1 MAKKFS
7 ELVFYPNAK
16 KKNPPEES
24 SGTLDLQNGMPST
37 VKEEKNSDQMEIT
50 HRSGRKEK
58 VKVHMTGSDYHIV
71 KNKDGAQY
79 TVDKKGNVLHGHG
92 NANEEVKLEEDHL
105 TDYRRYTQAAKNAK
119 AKGDHDIAKDAEEKA
134 AKSASNY
141 TRLTGKKPTF
151 NEEGKAGLWANIHA
165 KRARIKAG
173 SGEKMR
179 KPGSEGAPTKAAL
192 KAAQNEGYSNY
203 DNNRTG
209 FAKRKREDDEYHV
222 PDPVDNKPHAVH
234 INGKK
239 WKSFGS
245 QSHAQNVANKIKGA
259 TVHKEEVVNELSSE
273 LLGRYKTAA
282 GASAKAADASGNYAK
297 GDKRFKGINKA
308 TNKQFDND
316 MKKEQVEIDEATV
329 KTQKYEGGKVMT
341 VHHGASHSYPLH
353 PEHQKAIRNLK
364 HGEKTSFRDETGTKV
379 NVHRDVQ
386 DVHFT
391 SNKTSTTTTVPHSYF
406 SEEVELDE
414 ATPTSMQVKQGIGIA
429 RDKRYAGGNMTGA
442 VKAMDKVNKGLAQ
455 HPAVKKELQKQ
466 NEDVDKGEYDY
477 EGQMARTQLQTTM
490 RNCEDLIDM
499 IEDDENMPEWVQSKI
514 TLAQDYITTVRDYL
528 QSKQELGE
536 EKTTGATK
544 LVHTRTGADGAKYH
558 IMQDS
563 PTDYSVHREHKG
575 KTTHIDTYGSL
586 HRAKSVLDN
595 EVKESVELTESHAE
609 LSKHISDF
617 SKGVK
622 SSAAKQSTYKRD
634 GKPIHNMKHVE
645 TDSDHQKV
653 FDHLKKMGY
662 KKTGGY
668 DSKPNEFTMHHNRD
682 EMTAKSD
689 PVHHS
694 SGVSAHVEKE
704 HGGKTKVHFTHR
716 NIKEQA
722 PVAPVPDRKYI
733 KGTPENKA
741 YKATKKPING
751 HPTNVK
757 EDKKEETMLTFASFV
772 EALKGNQ
779 HKIDKNKNGEVD
791 AHDFKLLRKE
801 ETEQIDEARVNGREY
816 ASQGVMHPD
825 HAKMD
830 IHQPANREVDFY
842 ASKTGDKMQGKVLK
856 NDGKEVHIKANKE
869 LGDGKLH
876 KFKVTANLPKN
887 TNEEVEIEENAFDY
901 KSKKSEVSS
910 GRYEIKRVDGR
921 TIVTRKYNPD
931 TGMSTGTDDNTP
943 AEKRGRGRPAGS
955 KNRGSAT

>member
-92 NANEEVKLEEDHL
+92 NANEEVE
-105 TDYRRYTQAAKNAK
+105 
-119 AKGDHDIAKDAEEKA
+119 I
-134 AKSASNY
+134 
-141 TRLTGKKPTF
+141 
-151 NEEGKAGLWANIHA
+151 EEGKAGLWANIHA
-165 KRARIKAG
+165 KRKRIKAG
-173 SGEKMR
+173 SGERMR

-192 KAAQNEGYSNY
+192 KASQNEGYSNY

-259 TVHKEEVVNELSSE
+259 TVHKEEYVKEESDAFEKSVENKRSAEAAKKQGNMFDHHLHMADHHDNLAQYHSE
-273 LLGRYKTAA
+273 KGRYNV
-282 GASAKAADASGNYAK
+282 SDSHAKKSEDHHE
-297 GDKRFKGINKA
+297 KA
-308 TNKQFDND
+308 
-316 MKKEQVEIDEATV
+316 MALKEQT
-329 KTQKYEGGKVMT
+329 
-341 VHHGASHSYPLH
+341 
-353 PEHQKAIRNLK
+353 
-364 HGEKTSFRDETGTKV
+364 
-379 NVHRDVQ
+379 
-386 DVHFT
+386 
-391 SNKTSTTTTVPHSYF
+391 
-406 SEEVELDE
+406 
-414 ATPTSMQVKQGIGIA
+414 TPTSMQVKQGIGIA

-466 NEDVDKGEYDY
+466 NEDLELDESGGPVVFKKGNDHIEKYGDDSFAVYKNGKKSKYYKTIDDAKSAINEADDKGEYDY

-499 IEDDENMPEWVQSKI
+499 IEDEENMPEWVQSKI

-528 QSKQELGE
+528 QSKEELE
-536 EKTTGATK
+536 ESA
-544 LVHTRTGADGAKYH
+544 
-558 IMQDS
+558 S
-563 PTDYSVHREHKG
+563 
-575 KTTHIDTYGSL
+575 
-586 HRAKSVLDN
+586 
-595 EVKESVELTESHAE
+595 ELN
-609 LSKHISDF
+609 KHVSDF

-733 KGTPENKA
+733 KGTPEHKA

-757 EDKKEETMLTFASFV
+757 EDKKEETMLNFTSFV

-779 HKIDKNKNGEVD
+779 HKIDKNKNGKVD
-791 AHDFKLLRKE
+791 SHDFKLLRKE
-801 ETEQIDEARVNGREY
+801 ETEVVEEARVNGREY

-856 NDGKEVHIKANKE
+856 NDGKEVHIKAHKE

-910 GRYEIKRVDGR
+910 GRYEIKRENGR

>member
-192 KAAQNEGYSNY
+192 KAAQNEETILEYEIDHDGKGNY
-203 DNNRTG
+203 R
-209 FAKRKREDDEYHV
+209 DDEGNEWNSKSKNAPRGSFARKHTITS
-222 PDPVDNKPHAVH
+222 DSSHAVH

-259 TVHKEEVVNELSSE
+259 TVHKEEVEL
-273 LLGRYKTAA
+273 
-282 GASAKAADASGNYAK
+282 
-297 GDKRFKGINKA
+297 
-308 TNKQFDND
+308 
-316 MKKEQVEIDEATV
+316 DEATV

-364 HGEKTSFRDETGTKV
+364 HGEKTSFKDETGTKV

-391 SNKTSTTTTVPHSYF
+391 SNRTSTKTTVPHSYF

-414 ATPTSMQVKQGIGIA
+414 ATPTAMQVKQGIGIA

-499 IEDDENMPEWVQSKI
+499 LEDEENMPEWVQSKI

-528 QSKQELGE
+528 QSKEELE
-536 EKTTGATK
+536 ESA
-544 LVHTRTGADGAKYH
+544 
-558 IMQDS
+558 S
-563 PTDYSVHREHKG
+563 
-575 KTTHIDTYGSL
+575 
-586 HRAKSVLDN
+586 
-595 EVKESVELTESHAE
+595 ELN
-609 LSKHISDF
+609 KHVSDF

-801 ETEQIDEARVNGREY
+801 ETEQIDELSKTTLGNYYKAAKQDNKDHADSRKSGDEHEAALAKKRYVKRSFGMVDAKKRLGEEAEQVDEARVNGREY

-856 NDGKEVHIKANKE
+856 NDGKEVHIKAHKE

-910 GRYEIKRVDGR
+910 GRYEIKRENGR

-931 TGMSTGTDDNTP
+931 TGISTGTDDNTP

>member
-16 KKNPPEES
+16 KKGQPEES
-24 SGTLDLQNGMPST
+24 GGTLDLKNGMPST
-37 VKEEKNSDQMEIT
+37 VKEEKNSDQMDIT

-92 NANEEVKLEEDHL
+92 NANE
-105 TDYRRYTQAAKNAK
+105 
-119 AKGDHDIAKDAEEKA
+119 
-134 AKSASNY
+134 
-141 TRLTGKKPTF
+141 
-151 NEEGKAGLWANIHA
+151 
-165 KRARIKAG
+165 
-173 SGEKMR
+173 
-179 KPGSEGAPTKAAL
+179 
-192 KAAQNEGYSNY
+192 GYN
-203 DNNRTG
+203 DNRTG
-209 FAKRKREDDEYHV
+209 FAKRQREDDEYHV
-222 PDPVDNKPHAVH
+222 PDPVGQTHKIGFSVSKDGGEKHSRTVTISNSTKSKEQATTAAKAHLEKQGYKIHEEVELEEATTGATKVVH
-234 INGKK
+234 TRTGADGAKYHIMQDSPTDYSVHREHNGKTK
-239 WKSFGS
+239 HIDTYGSLHRAKSVLD
-245 QSHAQNVANKIKGA
+245 NEV
-259 TVHKEEVVNELSSE
+259 KEETIFEDAYKDSEGHLDKADKAQRNKDMFSHHMHMADHHDSLSQWHDSK
-273 LLGRYKTAA
+273 GRSDAA
-282 GASAKAADASGNYAK
+282 EKHANKAADHEERAHA
-297 GDKRFKGINKA
+297 I
-308 TNKQFDND
+308 KQRL
-316 MKKEQVEIDEATV
+316 KKQA
-329 KTQKYEGGKVMT
+329 G
-341 VHHGASHSYPLH
+341 
-353 PEHQKAIRNLK
+353 
-364 HGEKTSFRDETGTKV
+364 
-379 NVHRDVQ
+379 
-386 DVHFT
+386 
-391 SNKTSTTTTVPHSYF
+391 
-406 SEEVELDE
+406 LDE

-499 IEDDENMPEWVQSKI
+499 IKDDENMPEWVQSKI

-528 QSKQELGE
+528 QSKEEL
-536 EKTTGATK
+536 A
-544 LVHTRTGADGAKYH
+544 
-558 IMQDS
+558 
-563 PTDYSVHREHKG
+563 
-575 KTTHIDTYGSL
+575 
-586 HRAKSVLDN
+586 
-595 EVKESVELTESHAE
+595 ESVSELN
-609 LSKHISDF
+609 KHVSDF

-668 DSKPNEFTMHHNRD
+668 DSKPNEFTMHHNRE

-751 HPTNVK
+751 MPTNKMK
-757 EDKKEETMLTFASFV
+757 EEVDLEESGGPVVYKQGNDHIEKYGDDSFAVYKNGKKGKYYKTIDDAKSAINESKKEETMLNFTSFV

-779 HKIDKNKNGEVD
+779 HKIDKNKNGKVD
-791 AHDFKLLRKE
+791 GHDFKLLRKE
-801 ETEQIDEARVNGREY
+801 ETEAIEEARVNGREY

-830 IHQPANREVDFY
+830 IHKPSNQDVDFY

-856 NDGKEVHIKANKE
+856 NDGKEVHIKAHKE

-876 KFKVTANLPKN
+876 KFKVTANLPKSQ
-887 TNEEVEIEENAFDY
+887 NEEVEIEENAFDY
-901 KSKKSEVSS
+901 KSKRTDASS

-931 TGMSTGTDDNTP
+931 TGISTGTDDNEP

-955 KNRGSAT
+955 KNRGSAK

>member
-16 KKNPPEES
+16 KKGQPEES
-24 SGTLDLQNGMPST
+24 GGTLDMKNSMPST
-37 VKEEKNSDQMEIT
+37 VKEEKNSDQMDIT

-92 NANEEVKLEEDHL
+92 NANEEVE
-105 TDYRRYTQAAKNAK
+105 
-119 AKGDHDIAKDAEEKA
+119 I
-134 AKSASNY
+134 
-141 TRLTGKKPTF
+141 
-151 NEEGKAGLWANIHA
+151 EEGKAGLWANIHA
-165 KRARIKAG
+165 KRKRIEAG
-173 SGEKMR
+173 SGERMR

-192 KAAQNEGYSNY
+192 KASQNEGRDYN
-203 DNNRTG
+203 NNRTG
-209 FAKRKREDDEYHV
+209 FAKREREDDEYHV
-222 PDPVDNKPHAVH
+222 PDPVGQTHKIGFSVSKDGGEKHSRTVTISNST
-234 INGKK
+234 
-239 WKSFGS
+239 KSKE
-245 QSHAQNVANKIKGA
+245 QA
-259 TVHKEEVVNELSSE
+259 T
-273 LLGRYKTAA
+273 
-282 GASAKAADASGNYAK
+282 ASARAHLE
-297 GDKRFKGINKA
+297 
-308 TNKQFDND
+308 KQGY
-316 MKKEQVEIDEATV
+316 KI
-329 KTQKYEGGKVMT
+329 
-341 VHHGASHSYPLH
+341 H
-353 PEHQKAIRNLK
+353 
-364 HGEKTSFRDETGTKV
+364 
-379 NVHRDVQ
+379 
-386 DVHFT
+386 
-391 SNKTSTTTTVPHSYF
+391 
-406 SEEVELDE
+406 EEVELDE

-499 IEDDENMPEWVQSKI
+499 IKDDENMPEWVQSKI

-528 QSKQELGE
+528 QSKEEL
-536 EKTTGATK
+536 A
-544 LVHTRTGADGAKYH
+544 
-558 IMQDS
+558 
-563 PTDYSVHREHKG
+563 
-575 KTTHIDTYGSL
+575 
-586 HRAKSVLDN
+586 
-595 EVKESVELTESHAE
+595 ESVSELN
-609 LSKHISDF
+609 KHVSDF

-668 DSKPNEFTMHHNRD
+668 DSKPNEFTMHHNRE

-741 YKATKKPING
+741 LKASRKPING
-751 HPTNVK
+751 HPTGQAK
-757 EDKKEETMLTFASFV
+757 TDDSLRAYYASKKSETKKEETMLTFTSFV

-779 HKIDKNKNGEVD
+779 HKIDKNKNGKVD
-791 AHDFKLLRKE
+791 GHDFKLLRKE
-801 ETEQIDEARVNGREY
+801 ETEQIDELSTDKLKAYKSAAQADRSEYHDSKSSGDKDEAEYAKKKIMKRSSGIADANKRLNKEEVELDEARVNGREY

-830 IHQPANREVDFY
+830 IHKASNQEVDFY

-876 KFKVTANLPKN
+876 KFKVTANLPKPQ
-887 TNEEVEIEENAFDY
+887 NEEVEIEENAFDY
-901 KSKKSEVSS
+901 KSKRTDASS

-931 TGMSTGTDDNTP
+931 TGISTGTDDNEP

-955 KNRGSAT
+955 KNRGSAK

>member
-16 KKNPPEES
+16 KKGQPEES
-24 SGTLDLQNGMPST
+24 GGTLDMKNGMPSA
-37 VKEEKNSDQMEIT
+37 VREEKKSDGMEIK
-50 HRSGRKEK
+50 HKSGRTETA
-58 VKVHMTGSDYHIV
+58 KVHITGSDYHIV
-71 KNKDGAQY
+71 KNKDGSQY

-92 NANEEVKLEEDHL
+92 N
-105 TDYRRYTQAAKNAK
+105 T
-119 AKGDHDIAKDAEEKA
+119 
-134 AKSASNY
+134 
-141 TRLTGKKPTF
+141 
-151 NEEGKAGLWANIHA
+151 
-165 KRARIKAG
+165 
-173 SGEKMR
+173 
-179 KPGSEGAPTKAAL
+179 
-192 KAAQNEGYSNY
+192 NEGYN
-203 DNNRTG
+203 DNRTG
-209 FAKRKREDDEYHV
+209 FAKREREDDEYHV
-222 PDPVDNKPHAVH
+222 PDPVGQTHKIGFSVSKEGGEKHSRTVTISNST
-234 INGKK
+234 
-239 WKSFGS
+239 KSKE
-245 QSHAQNVANKIKGA
+245 QA
-259 TVHKEEVVNELSSE
+259 T
-273 LLGRYKTAA
+273 
-282 GASAKAADASGNYAK
+282 ASARAHLE
-297 GDKRFKGINKA
+297 
-308 TNKQFDND
+308 KQGY
-316 MKKEQVEIDEATV
+316 KI
-329 KTQKYEGGKVMT
+329 
-341 VHHGASHSYPLH
+341 H
-353 PEHQKAIRNLK
+353 
-364 HGEKTSFRDETGTKV
+364 
-379 NVHRDVQ
+379 
-386 DVHFT
+386 
-391 SNKTSTTTTVPHSYF
+391 
-406 SEEVELDE
+406 EEVELEEATTGATKVVHTRTGADGAKYHIMQDSPTDYSVHREHNGKTKHIDTYGSLHRAKSVLDNEVKEETIFEDAYKDSEGHLDKADKAQRNKDMFSHHMHMADHHDSLSQWHDSKGRSDAAEKHANKAADHEERAHAIKQRLKEHAELEE

-466 NEDVDKGEYDY
+466 NEEAESHQSKTTMKHIPNPSPALKKAAKDIKPGVKGYRDRIAMLKAGGVKEETVTEAKDQKEYGY
-477 EGQMARTQLQTTM
+477 EGDMALNQLSTLT
-490 RNCEDLIDM
+490 RCADM
-499 IEDDENMPEWVQSKI
+499 IKDMLKPDTDLPEWVQSKI
-514 TLAQDYITTVRDYL
+514 TLATDYIQTAADYMY
-528 QSKQELGE
+528 SELKE
-536 EKTTGATK
+536 ELA
-544 LVHTRTGADGAKYH
+544 
-558 IMQDS
+558 
-563 PTDYSVHREHKG
+563 
-575 KTTHIDTYGSL
+575 
-586 HRAKSVLDN
+586 
-595 EVKESVELTESHAE
+595 ESVSELN
-609 LSKHISDF
+609 KHVSDF

-668 DSKPNEFTMHHNRD
+668 DSKPNEFTMHHNRE

-751 HPTNVK
+751 MPTNKMK
-757 EDKKEETMLTFASFV
+757 EEVDLEESGGPVVYKQGNDHIEKYGDDSFAVYKNGKKSKYYKTIDDAKSAINESKKEETMLNFTSFV

-779 HKIDKNKNGEVD
+779 HKIDKNKNGKVD
-791 AHDFKLLRKE
+791 DHDFKLLRKE
-801 ETEQIDEARVNGREY
+801 ETEAIEEARVNGREY

-830 IHQPANREVDFY
+830 IHKPSNQDVDFY

-856 NDGKEVHIKANKE
+856 NDGKEVHIKAHKE

-876 KFKVTANLPKN
+876 KFKVTANLPKSQ
-887 TNEEVEIEENAFDY
+887 NEEVEIEENAFDY
-901 KSKKSEVSS
+901 KSKRTDASS

-931 TGMSTGTDDNTP
+931 TGISTGTDDNEP

-955 KNRGSAT
+955 KNRGSAK

>member
-92 NANEEVKLEEDHL
+92 NANEEVE
-105 TDYRRYTQAAKNAK
+105 
-119 AKGDHDIAKDAEEKA
+119 I
-134 AKSASNY
+134 
-141 TRLTGKKPTF
+141 
-151 NEEGKAGLWANIHA
+151 EEGKAGLWANIHA
-165 KRARIKAG
+165 KRKRIKAG
-173 SGEKMR
+173 SGERMR

-192 KAAQNEGYSNY
+192 KASQNEETILEYEIDHDGKGNY
-203 DNNRTG
+203 R
-209 FAKRKREDDEYHV
+209 DDEGNEWNSKSKNAPRGSFARKHTITS
-222 PDPVDNKPHAVH
+222 DSSHAVH

-259 TVHKEEVVNELSSE
+259 TVHKEEYVKEESDAYDKSVENKRSAEAAKKQGNMFDHHLHMADHHDNLAQYHSE
-273 LLGRYKTAA
+273 KGRYNV
-282 GASAKAADASGNYAK
+282 SDSHAKKSEEHHE
-297 GDKRFKGINKA
+297 KA
-308 TNKQFDND
+308 
-316 MKKEQVEIDEATV
+316 MALKEQT
-329 KTQKYEGGKVMT
+329 
-341 VHHGASHSYPLH
+341 
-353 PEHQKAIRNLK
+353 
-364 HGEKTSFRDETGTKV
+364 
-379 NVHRDVQ
+379 
-386 DVHFT
+386 
-391 SNKTSTTTTVPHSYF
+391 
-406 SEEVELDE
+406 
-414 ATPTSMQVKQGIGIA
+414 TPTSMQVKQGIGIA

-466 NEDVDKGEYDY
+466 NEDLELDESGGPVVFKKGNDHIEKYGDDSFAVYKNGKKSKYYKTIDDAKSAINEADDKGEYDY

-499 IEDDENMPEWVQSKI
+499 IEDEENMPEWVQSKI

-528 QSKQELGE
+528 QSKEELE
-536 EKTTGATK
+536 ESA
-544 LVHTRTGADGAKYH
+544 
-558 IMQDS
+558 S
-563 PTDYSVHREHKG
+563 
-575 KTTHIDTYGSL
+575 
-586 HRAKSVLDN
+586 
-595 EVKESVELTESHAE
+595 ELN
-609 LSKHISDF
+609 KHVSDF

-689 PVHHS
+689 SVHHS

-733 KGTPENKA
+733 KGTPEHKA

-757 EDKKEETMLTFASFV
+757 EDKKEETMLNFTSFV

-779 HKIDKNKNGEVD
+779 HKIDKNKNGKVD
-791 AHDFKLLRKE
+791 SHDFKLLRKE
-801 ETEQIDEARVNGREY
+801 ETEVVEEARVNGREY

-830 IHQPANREVDFY
+830 IHKVSNQEVDFY

-856 NDGKEVHIKANKE
+856 NDGKEVHIKAHKE

-910 GRYEIKRVDGR
+910 GRYEIKRENGR

-931 TGMSTGTDDNTP
+931 TGMSTGTDDNEP
-943 AEKRGRGRPAGS
+943 AAKRGRGRPAGS